1 MSEPTEPG
9 RLGPDEPESHGAEPD
24 GTGLDNTGFDGTGLD
39 GTGLDNTGPGLSG
52 PGDFLDW
59 GTQPSPGHRH
69 AAGRSRSRSRP
80 QSPSHPQSSS
90 QPRRREPVRATIRGL
105 GQLFITAGIVVLL
118 FVVYELWVTNVFGEQ
133 KQSAAAAALEK
144 LWEPTGAVTT
154 SGTQVVVTSA
164 GATVVVTDPEQLT
177 VDPAERQPHY
187 QTLAG
192 AGFARMYVPAFGPDF
207 QLTIIE
213 GTDEND
219 LYAGPGHYSDTELP
233 GQPGNFAMAGH
244 RVNKGAPF
252 NDLGL
257 LKSCDAIVVETQ
269 DDWFVYRVLPM
280 QDEAASWAAT
290 AQPHCADVP
299 AQTGQYSG
307 VYGREITSPSDYAQ
321 VLPVPH
327 VNSSTVPPNAE
338 RLITL
343 TTCNPKFSDRERMII
358 HGILVK
364 SYAKAPNFLPPELS
378 ES

>member
-1 MSEPTEPG
+1 M
-9 RLGPDEPESHGAEPD
+9 
-24 GTGLDNTGFDGTGLD
+24 
-39 GTGLDNTGPGLSG
+39 
-52 PGDFLDW
+52 
-59 GTQPSPGHRH
+59 
-69 AAGRSRSRSRP
+69 
-80 QSPSHPQSSS
+80 
-90 QPRRREPVRATIRGL
+90 
-105 GQLFITAGIVVLL
+105 LL